1 MRNFVLPLLLAVA
14 LGVSPAAMAATYG
27 GGYSQGGGGTAVA
40 PAPAPAP
47 AAHAPAV
54 AAPIHLKTTRGT
66 IKLID
71 AKACT
76 ITLTSKSVYQFGP
89 KCDFTKLKVGEK
101 VAIKWAPKGKI
112 HNATSIAAR

>member
-27 GGYSQGGGGTAVA
+27 GGYSQGGGGTAV
-40 PAPAPAP
+40 APAPAP

>member
-40 PAPAPAP
+40 PAPAS

-76 ITLTSKSVYQFGP
+76 ITLISKSVYQFGP